1 MTPHSSGTSSS
12 GEEGVRSANGVTTYT
27 PRASVGSSVTHAD
40 AGNSRTIGEPAARLN
55 TNDGINTGK
64 GPARIPGSH
73 PTVSQINTAR
83 SGLTGINKRPIPS
96 GQVSASSDGRFTVNT
111 ANGRKFDVRPDGTL
125 ASFHK
130 PGESANFR
138 ANGHLASLHTPTLDI
153 EHGAHGERTIVTHRP
168 DHSTVVSTGRH
179 SGYVERPVVHGG
191 HSYIQR
197 TYVSGGKRFSR
208 TYTTYKFHGHALDH
222 YVPGAYY
229 APAFYGWA
237 FYPWDAAAT
246 CAWGWAALA
255 WYGCDQGYFSPSGT
269 YPGAANWLTDYLL
282 GQTLAAGYDAD
293 ASASGCPSDGAQAD
307 DSGDDADAQAA
318 GDDLDAQTDTPISP
332 DIRQAIAD
340 EVDQQLAYENAA
352 STQPDPATASSLTDL
367 PQVLTPNHVFVV
379 SQPLNIFTADSQSCA
394 LEAGNVLRLVAA
406 PAADA
411 AAADL
416 TVVSSR
422 RGDCP
427 AGVQVTIS
435 LQDLEEMQN
444 NFRAQLDSG
453 LQTLHSRQG
462 QGGLPAAPYSAIS
475 PPPKPAGELPAD
487 TQNVQVQLDTQQRLA
502 SQAEQGV
509 AQTAFAGQ
517 Q

>member
-1 MTPHSSGTSSS
+1 
-12 GEEGVRSANGVTTYT
+12 
-27 PRASVGSSVTHAD
+27 
-40 AGNSRTIGEPAARLN
+40 
-55 TNDGINTGK
+55 
-64 GPARIPGSH
+64 
-73 PTVSQINTAR
+73 
-83 SGLTGINKRPIPS
+83 
-96 GQVSASSDGRFTVNT
+96 
-111 ANGRKFDVRPDGTL
+111 
-125 ASFHK
+125 
-130 PGESANFR
+130 
-138 ANGHLASLHTPTLDI
+138 
-153 EHGAHGERTIVTHRP
+153 
-168 DHSTVVSTGRH
+168 
-179 SGYVERPVVHGG
+179 
-191 HSYIQR
+191 
-197 TYVSGGKRFSR
+197 
-208 TYTTYKFHGHALDH
+208 
-222 YVPGAYY
+222 
-229 APAFYGWA
+229 
-237 FYPWDAAAT
+237 
-246 CAWGWAALA
+246 
-255 WYGCDQGYFSPSGT
+255 
-269 YPGAANWLTDYLL
+269 
-282 GQTLAAGYDAD
+282 
-293 ASASGCPSDGAQAD
+293 
-307 DSGDDADAQAA
+307 
-318 GDDLDAQTDTPISP
+318 
-332 DIRQAIAD
+332 
-340 EVDQQLAYENAA
+340 
-352 STQPDPATASSLTDL
+352 
-367 PQVLTPNHVFVV
+367 V